1 VKSRVSTPSHPL
13 RNLIWRKAGTCGW
26 SQHRAML
33 DEPSP
38 QFPSVAFLWP
48 ALAAEATSEFA
59 SALAREFATLAV
71 GPATPPALPEPQWAT
86 PHTVALEFAA
96 VRLRDFSTAGEG
108 IPTLV
113 CAPYALH
120 GATVADFDPGH
131 SLVAALR
138 GAGLQRLF
146 LTEWRSATP
155 DMRFL
160 AIDSYLAD
168 LNVLVDEIGGQVDL
182 IGLCQG
188 GWLALIYAARFPAK
202 VRKLVL
208 AGAPID
214 TAAASSG
221 LAKIARN
228 TPMSLFQELVD
239 IGQGRIL
246 GQHILKFWAQYS
258 FDRDGVYRLLQPLDA
273 LDSRAFEQLERRF
286 RDWYAWTLDLPG
298 TYYLQVVEQLF
309 KENQLAAGRFIAL
322 GRPVDLAALRCPLF
336 LLAARDDELVAPEQI
351 FATERLVG
359 SPPGAVRKTI
369 AAGGHLGLFM
379 GHRILSD
386 IWPRIAHWLASEDAG
401 EDVVQSA
408 A

>member
-1 VKSRVSTPSHPL
+1 
-13 RNLIWRKAGTCGW
+13 
-26 SQHRAML
+26 ML
-33 DEPSP
+33 ERPSP

-59 SALAREFATLAV
+59 SALAREFTTLAV
-71 GPATPPALPEPQWAT
+71 GPATQPSDAEPQWTT
-86 PHTVALEFAA
+86 PHTVALEFAS
-96 VRLRDFSTAGEG
+96 VRLRDFSTAQDG
-108 IPTLV
+108 IPALI

-120 GATVADFDPGH
+120 GATVADFAPGH

-138 GAGLQRLF
+138 SAGLRRLF
-146 LTEWRSATP
+146 VTDWRSAAP

-160 AIDSYLAD
+160 SIDSYLAD

-188 GWLALIYAARFPAK
+188 GWLALIYAAHFPAK

-214 TAAASSG
+214 NAAAGSG
-221 LAKIARN
+221 LSEIARN

-246 GQHILKFWAQYS
+246 GQHILQFWAQYS
-258 FDRDGVYRLLQPLDA
+258 FDRGGVHRLLQSADA
-273 LDSRAFEQLERRF
+273 VDSPAFQRLERRF
-286 RDWYAWTLDLPG
+286 REWYAWTVDLPG

-309 KENQLAAGRFIAL
+309 KENRLAAGRFAAL
-322 GRPVDLAALRCPLF
+322 GRPVDLAAVRCPLF
-336 LLAARDDELVAPEQI
+336 LLAAHDDELVAPEQI
-351 FATERLVG
+351 FATESLVG
-359 SPPGAVRKTI
+359 SSPGAIRKTV
-369 AAGGHLGLFM
+369 APGGHLGLFM
-379 GHRILSD
+379 GRTILSD
-386 IWPRIAHWLASEDAG
+386 IWPRIARWLTP
-401 EDVVQSA
+401 EDVARSA